1 MPPSLRSATSE
12 FELNASLICFTGF
25 KNNNWSEV
33 LNKSVLISVLFAGG
47 RSRSKRHRADN
58 IDIEERLEKLIL
70 NVGDKVRMDTANVLI
85 NLISL

>member
-1 MPPSLRSATSE
+1 M
-12 FELNASLICFTGF
+12 
-25 KNNNWSEV
+25 
-33 LNKSVLISVLFAGG
+33 LISVLFAGG